1 MTSFLMLYSIFL
13 FLFLLKMCITSIF
26 LLLFILQ
33 LLSLITGYG
42 TRQKVKVIIIQIRK
56 TLPHSRSDNIQMEQ
70 VAAKR
75 RSEIEIKVSYDK
87 MFGKNLALKVSV
99 TSFVVS
105 GRIPFLVFHF
115 LISISLSSFKNNIK
129 HCKSQ

>member
-1 MTSFLMLYSIFL
+1 
-13 FLFLLKMCITSIF
+13 
-26 LLLFILQ
+26 
-33 LLSLITGYG
+33 
-42 TRQKVKVIIIQIRK
+42 
-56 TLPHSRSDNIQMEQ
+56 MEQ

-87 MFGKNLALKVSV
+87 MFGKNLALKLSV

>member
-87 MFGKNLALKVSV
+87 MFGKNLALKAD